1 MSAANDAPDEV
12 CPETKKFPKQGTML
26 REFAYGS
33 PRRERRHPQGRQH
46 AVRARAPP
54 RRRKQQHPQGQRRHT
69 GTKASHT
76 GNGSIPRGAATRHSR
91 TLPTPRRATLPAAGN
106 KDAPPHHCCA
116 AGRRGRN
123 RIRRAVNRACY
134 FISTSECPV
143 ISAGCSRPISLST
156 VGATS
161 ARMPL

>member
-1 MSAANDAPDEV
+1 MRYAPKQKNSRSKERCSGNLRMAHPARNGGVSHRKRKHPAGGGNTPFAHAPHPAAGNSNTRKGRGATRGRKRLT
-12 CPETKKFPKQGTML
+12 PETEASRGGQ
-26 REFAYGS
+26 
-33 PRRERRHPQGRQH
+33 QH
-46 AVRARAPP
+46 AIRARAPP
-54 RRRKQQHPQGQRRHT
+54 R
-69 GTKASHT
+69 
-76 GNGSIPRGAATRHSR
+76 AAPHH
-91 TLPTPRRATLPAAGN
+91 AAGN
-106 KDAPPHHCCA
+106 KDAPPHNDA